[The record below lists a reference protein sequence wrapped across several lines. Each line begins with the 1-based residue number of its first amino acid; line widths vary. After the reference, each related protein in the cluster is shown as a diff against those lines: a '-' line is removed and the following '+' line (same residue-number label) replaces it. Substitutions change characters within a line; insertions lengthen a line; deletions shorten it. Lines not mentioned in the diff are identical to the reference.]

1 MAFRLWATKAAI
13 SAALDGSLRPSRHV
27 LATARGDELVL
38 LDLEGER
45 YYTLNEVG
53 SRVWTLLDGGATRAG
68 IVDTLRREYDIRA
81 ENSGDALDGDV
92 ARLLAELYAAGLV
105 IADRPSTP
113 RHQ

>member
-1 MAFRLWATKAAI
+1 MAFRLWATKAAT
-13 SAALDGSLRPSRHV
+13 SAALDGSLRRSCHV
-27 LATARGDELVL
+27 LATAHGDELVL

-68 IVDTLRREYDIRA
+68 IVDAVRREYDIRA
-81 ENSGDALDGDV
+81 GIGGDTLEGDV

-105 IADRPSTP
+105 IADKPSTP
-113 RHQ
+113 RHR